1 MRLWAITT
9 VEEFT
14 VAVIKQGILSDSPPG
29 SMEIASSF
37 ELHSCPMGLPPHPQW
52 CNLFWSFRLMWN
64 ETKFLGGGVLL
75 FIILQF
81 PRALHI
87 LPWLVLHLKCLVCT
101 VLPTWFSISTSWLGR
116 GSRALLDAG
125 RIRPFFSCWR
135 IRYFCIGP
143 WRKAVQLVVLM
154 SEFHAGLSTVYD
166 ERVWKRNEKKTRY
179 HTTYFFFFFYLS
191 PKVSILARSSESWT
205 RESSVPT
212 LK

>member
-14 VAVIKQGILSDSPPG
+14 VAVLKQGILSDSPPG

-37 ELHSCPMGLPPHPQW
+37 ELYSCPMGLPPHPQW

-75 FIILQF
+75 LIILQF

-116 GSRALLDAG
+116 GSRAFAQCWQNLFLLANSLFLH
-125 RIRPFFSCWR
+125 RTLTKSCATRGINVGIPCWFK
-135 IRYFCIGP
+135 YSL
-143 WRKAVQLVVLM
+143 WWASLKKK
-154 SEFHAGLSTVYD
+154 
-166 ERVWKRNEKKTRY
+166 WKKD
-179 HTTYFFFFFYLS
+179 H
-191 PKVSILARSSESWT
+191 
-205 RESSVPT
+205 
-212 LK
+212 